1 MGKPSLKTTNFK
13 QHPVYIQKAL
23 HVDNPFYGL
32 KPQYQ
37 RAEII
42 PGGDCNTVAD
52 FTAPSAAFTVAAS
65 GDARV
70 GTNSILLTQV
80 DASTTASVYLL
91 LSGPIDLGWAKFVGM
106 WLKGGANKTYDP
118 ADIYLYIFTKAGN
131 YLYAN
136 RARSIDFFP
145 AQYLPGATPR
155 WIYKEFD
162 LEDFAIATGY
172 EGDKLN
178 EVWGI
183 GWYSA
188 TGDNTNTL
196 NIDQI
201 EFYTHGTTKGPA
213 RGLIMSAPLYDDIH
227 AERGYGLAWNEFSG
241 RVDHSAT
248 DDYAFAGI
256 CVGNPSRTRLSQ
268 DVTGGTDTTLHVID
282 ASLFRPGKATINDD
296 SVAMESVTITAVNTI
311 TKTLTLSTAITG
323 SFTVANNA
331 YACMEGNEEGTTRVD
346 FVVNGVVNLQA
357 AQAVLQGYGCTCA
370 AAGDAPLTVNQAAA
384 GEQGQ
389 IIGKAVMAASGT
401 GEYFPVNLT
410 TDAYA
415 TGHEI
420 AELLCKFEVGQNV
433 ADLLGKTNVNHP

>member
-1 MGKPSLKTTNFK
+1 MGKPRLKTTNFK
-13 QHPVYIQKAL
+13 RHPVYVQKSL
-23 HVDNPFYGL
+23 DVDNPFYGP

-42 PGGDCNTVAD
+42 PGGDCNTVGD
-52 FTAPSAAFTVAAS
+52 FTAESAAFTVTAS

-80 DASTTASVYLL
+80 DTTTTASVYLL
-91 LSGPIDLGWAKFVGM
+91 LSGPVDLSWSKYVGM
-106 WLKGGANKTYDP
+106 WLKGGANLQYDP
-118 ADIYLYIFTKAGN
+118 TDVYFYFFTRSEN

-136 RARSIDFFP
+136 RARSLDFFP
-145 AQYLPGATPR
+145 AQYLPGANPR

-162 LEDFAIATGY
+162 LGDFALATGY
-172 EGDKLN
+172 EADKLD

-183 GWYSA
+183 GWYNA
-188 TGDNTNTL
+188 GGDNANTL

-201 EFYTHGTTKGPA
+201 EFYTHGTTRGPA

-241 RVDHSAT
+241 RIDHSTA

-268 DVTGGTDTTLHVID
+268 DVTGGTDTTLQVIN
-282 ASLFRPGKATINDD
+282 ASLFRPGKATVNDD
-296 SVAMESVTITAVNTI
+296 SVAMESVTITAVNI
-311 TKTLTLSTAITG
+311 VTKTLTLLTAITG

-331 YACMEGNEEGTTRVD
+331 YICMEGNEEGTIRVD
-346 FVVNGVVNLQA
+346 FVVDGVVNLQA

-384 GEQGQ
+384 NEEGQ
-389 IIGKAVMAASGT
+389 TIGMAIMAAAGA
-401 GEYFPVNLT
+401 GEYFPVKLM
-410 TDAYA
+410 TDAR
-415 TGHEI
+415 TG
-420 AELLCKFEVGQNV
+420 
-433 ADLLGKTNVNHP
+433 